1 MLSLAFVSD
10 GRNGAM
16 TRDELNVIT
25 ERVHVF
31 LDRLGQLGKAAFG
44 KIGTSNRTGKKHIT
58 RKWRLLT
65 GHGRK

>member
-1 MLSLAFVSD
+1 
-10 GRNGAM
+10 M

-58 RKWRLLT
+58 
-65 GHGRK
+65 GNGDF